1 MESIKDY
8 DHWKTIAPEPK
19 EEQEYCTCC
28 GGQIYQGD
36 YLYTINGEKLR
47 EECTRDNYGRVI

>member
-1 MESIKDY
+1 MENIKDY
-8 DHWKTIAPEPK
+8 DHWKTIAPEPE
-19 EEQEYCTCC
+19 EEQEYCICC

-36 YLYTINGEKLR
+36 YLYTINGEKLC